1 MTESV
6 GKGSIQLLAIKELSK
21 VAKPISK
28 HELFCRTHSD
38 GENRVGPPYY
48 RYWSKQQH
56 KIQIH

>member
-6 GKGSIQLLAIKELSK
+6 GKGSIQLLAIKELRK

-28 HELFCRTHSD
+28 YELFCHTHSV
-38 GENRVGPPYY
+38 GESRVGPPYY
-48 RYWSKQQH
+48 RHWSKQQH